1 MAGANQWWARRVD
14 AESPAAGWIK
24 RGGEAMNDVDY
35 QSTLECLRIAARLIM
50 PLDLDGF
57 LQRAEALAQGEAE
70 CESHLSIRC
79 LARLARAM
87 REESGARGDG
97 ASVVRSAAPIASAP
111 AV

>member
-1 MAGANQWWARRVD
+1 VD
-14 AESPAAGWIK
+14 AESPAAGQTK

-57 LQRAEALAQGEAE
+57 LQRAEAFAQGEAE
-70 CESHLSIRC
+70 CESHLSIRR

-87 REESGARGDG
+87 REDGGARGDG
-97 ASVVRSAAPIASAP
+97 ASVVRPAPRIASAP

>member
-1 MAGANQWWARRVD
+1 VD
-14 AESPAAGWIK
+14 AESPAAGWTK
-24 RGGEAMNDVDY
+24 RGGKAMNDVDY

-70 CESHLSIRC
+70 CESHLSIRR

-87 REESGARGDG
+87 REESGAREDR
-97 ASVVRSAAPIASAP
+97 ASVVGPAARIASSP
-111 AV
+111 AA

>member
-1 MAGANQWWARRVD
+1 
-14 AESPAAGWIK
+14 
-24 RGGEAMNDVDY
+24 MNDVDY

-87 REESGARGDG
+87 REDAAAREDG
-97 ASVVRSAAPIASAP
+97 ASAARSAPPIASAP
-111 AV
+111 A